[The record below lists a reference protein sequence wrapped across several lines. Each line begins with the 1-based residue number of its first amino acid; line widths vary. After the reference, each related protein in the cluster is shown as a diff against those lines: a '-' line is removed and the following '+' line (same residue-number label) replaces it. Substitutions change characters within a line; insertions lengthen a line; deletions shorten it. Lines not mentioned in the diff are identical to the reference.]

1 VSNPAQPSCPR
12 CGNPLPSPS
21 ALVCPACGALVH
33 SDQLNHLAAEAQWQ
47 EQYDPRK
54 AIAIWQECLKLLPP
68 DSRQYEV
75 VQAQIDR
82 LRAALAQSPGQPAA
96 RRPEPG
102 ALPGTRQESLQ
113 AAIAKTGISMIIS
126 IAVYQFMFGWLGAI
140 GFVLLILVHEMGHVV
155 ANLYYGLPASPPIFI
170 PFLGAVI
177 NIRGR
182 IPNAKVEA
190 IIGIA
195 GPVAGTI
202 GALAI
207 FAWYLATGSP
217 LALTLSWFGFTIN
230 LFNLLPVPPLDGGR
244 VAAAISPWIWVLG
257 LGGLGLMLADEI
269 RSGRGPGILILVLI
283 FALPRI
289 LQTLKPKGRSGPYYA
304 IGKVAPVVIG
314 ASYLILLAV
323 LLALRIYTEQRL
335 PKSGMF

>member
-1 VSNPAQPSCPR
+1 
-12 CGNPLPSPS
+12 
-21 ALVCPACGALVH
+21 
-33 SDQLNHLAAEAQWQ
+33 
-47 EQYDPRK
+47 
-54 AIAIWQECLKLLPP
+54 
-68 DSRQYEV
+68 
-75 VQAQIDR
+75 
-82 LRAALAQSPGQPAA
+82 
-96 RRPEPG
+96 
-102 ALPGTRQESLQ
+102 
-113 AAIAKTGISMIIS
+113 
-126 IAVYQFMFGWLGAI
+126 
-140 GFVLLILVHEMGHVV
+140 
-155 ANLYYGLPASPPIFI
+155 
-170 PFLGAVI
+170 
-177 NIRGR
+177 
-182 IPNAKVEA
+182 
-190 IIGIA
+190 
-195 GPVAGTI
+195 
-202 GALAI
+202 
-207 FAWYLATGSP
+207 